1 LYDALHQVIHM
12 NDDAELLRAARHLI
26 EVHGGNALRVAE
38 KRAANV
44 GNKVESA
51 GHIWLRIAEIV
62 RELKA

>member
-1 LYDALHQVIHM
+1 M
-12 NDDAELLRAARHLI
+12 NDDSELLRAARHLI
-26 EVHGGNALRVAE
+26 EVHGRNALRVAE

-44 GNKVESA
+44 GNKLESA